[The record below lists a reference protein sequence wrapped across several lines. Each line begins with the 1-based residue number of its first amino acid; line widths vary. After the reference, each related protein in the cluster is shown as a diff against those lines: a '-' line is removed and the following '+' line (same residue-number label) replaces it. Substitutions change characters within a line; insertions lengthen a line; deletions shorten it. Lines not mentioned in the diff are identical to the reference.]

1 MIPMILPAAI
11 GALVIGM
18 TLIYASFLDLRDRRV
33 PHKTWHPAL
42 IVALPLAAWVYATQ
56 ILHLNT
62 QQVPGYLALLIGLP
76 LLATAAEILWQK
88 KQSRPDM
95 ERAEIYETL
104 ALMCVFSLPAATL
117 IYGALVLHQVPAT
130 GYALLGCILCGAFY
144 AFQRLNLFGGAD
156 AYALMIITACL
167 PLYPWLPLGGT
178 PPPGF
183 FPFTTLPFTTLVN
196 AVILNI
202 AAPLWIF
209 LRNLTRGDYAPFPVM
224 FLGFPVAGDGIA
236 DTFGFVMEDIKDSDG
251 ALTRR
256 FIGFREGLHRMIHRE
271 NHIYTKDL
279 REHPDKFR
287 DELQLYRRAG
297 RVWISY
303 AIPFIIP
310 ITAGFMTALVVG
322 NIPYMILRIVTG
334 A

>member
-1 MIPMILPAAI
+1 MILPSAI
-11 GALVIGM
+11 GVLAIGM
-18 TLIYASFLDLRDRRV
+18 TLIYASFLDLRERRV

-42 IVALPLAAWVYATQ
+42 IAALPLAAWVYATQ
-56 ILHLNT
+56 ILHLST

-76 LLATAAEILWQK
+76 LLATAVDVLWQK
-88 KQSRPDM
+88 NQSRLDV
-95 ERAEIYETL
+95 ERGEVYETL
-104 ALMCVFSLPAATL
+104 AFMSVLSLPVATL
-117 IYGALVLHQVPAT
+117 IYGALVLHQVQAA
-130 GYALLGCILCGAFY
+130 GYALLACIFCSIFY

-167 PLYPWLPLGGT
+167 PLHPWLPIAGT

-183 FPFTTLPFTTLVN
+183 FPFTTLVN

-236 DTFGFVMEDIKDSDG
+236 DTFGFVMEDLEERDG

-256 FIGFREGLHRMIHRE
+256 FIGFREGLHRMIHGGNR
-271 NHIYTKDL
+271 IYTKDL
-279 REHPDKFR
+279 REHPERFR

-303 AIPFIIP
+303 GIPFIIP

-322 NIPYMILRIVTG
+322 DIPYMILRIVTG